1 MNEPLRTCVGCRR
14 VVPQATLLRVVLVDA
29 AVVVDEERRRPGRG
43 AWVHRE
49 RGCIQ
54 NAARGGLQRSFR
66 RAVEPSGLLA
76 FALATASEKS

>member
-14 VVPQATLLRVVLVDA
+14 VVSQATLLRVVLSDGT
-29 AVVVDEERRRPGRG
+29 VVVDEERRRPGRG

-49 RGCIQ
+49 RACVQ

>member
-14 VVPQATLLRVVLVDA
+14 VVPQATMLRIVLSDGTA
-29 AVVVDEERRRPGRG
+29 IADEERRRPGRG
-43 AWVHRE
+43 AWVHRT
-49 RGCIQ
+49 RSCVQ

-66 RAVEPSGLLA
+66 KPVDPTALVS